1 MKRRPWLGLAAVMA
15 PLLAYLFC
23 PKPALYPDVTFSAV
37 VTDRRDQVLRLSLA
51 RDERYRLFVP
61 LTDIA
66 ESAKAATLLYEDR
79 HFHLHP
85 GINPGALVRA
95 AWSTYV
101 AADRAVGGSTITMQ
115 LARLR
120 FSLQTQT
127 IPGKLVQIARAL
139 QLERHYSK
147 AEILEAYLNLAP
159 YGGNV
164 EGIGTAALV
173 YFDKRA
179 ADLSL
184 PEALA
189 LSVIPQNPVTRN
201 PARREG
207 YAAMLDARARLFA
220 MWADTY
226 GADADT
232 RGMLELPLEV
242 RSPAALPYRAPH
254 FVRDY
259 LQARSAP
266 AGVHRTTLDLGLQVM
281 AERAIRDYVARHA
294 AVGIVN
300 AAAMLI
306 DHQTMQVL
314 ALVGSA
320 DFFDA
325 EIAGQVNGVNAKRSP
340 GSALKPFLY
349 GLAMDRGLIHPMTL
363 LKDAP
368 KRYSAYTP
376 ENFDRSFMG
385 PVFARDAL
393 IYSRNVPAV
402 GLLARLGESAFH
414 QFLQAA
420 QVTRMRDAAHYG
432 LALALG
438 GNEVTMEEL
447 IRLFALLANG
457 GRLRALR
464 YDFAVADEIPGPRLL
479 SPEASF
485 MVLDILRA
493 NPRPDQVGLRGSG
506 SPLPVAWKTGTSFAY
521 RDAWTVGVLG
531 PYVLAVW
538 VGNFDGAG
546 NPAFVGRQAAAPL
559 FFEIADAVSAGV
571 PDRYRRPSNPG
582 HLNIRKVEVCASTGD
597 LPGRYCPDTTR
608 SWFVPGVSPIKV
620 SDVHRA
626 VRISKMTGLRSC
638 RFDDATTRQEV
649 FEFWPSDLAAIF
661 RQAGISI
668 RRPPPWEPECSLDVR
683 AAGGI
688 APKITAPESSIAYS
702 LRAERL
708 DDERVIFTAVTDADA
723 EALYWF
729 VNERFV
735 GHVERNQPFFWDPQ
749 LGDFTVRAVDDLGRS
764 TASQLSVRLAQ

>member
-1 MKRRPWLGLAAVMA
+1 MKRRYYLWLLGLMAATLVY
-15 PLLAYLFC
+15 LAC
-23 PKPALYPDVTFSAV
+23 PRPPLYPDATFSAL
-37 VTDRRDQVLRLSLA
+37 VTDRHDQVLRLALA
-51 RDERYRLFVP
+51 DDQRYRLFVP
-61 LTDIA
+61 LTEIA
-66 ESAKAATLLYEDR
+66 KSAQAATLLYEDR
-79 HFHLHP
+79 YFRLHP
-85 GINPGALVRA
+85 GFNPGALLRA

-101 AADRAVGGSTITMQ
+101 AGARVVGGSTITMQ

-120 FSLQTQT
+120 FALGTQT
-127 IPGKLVQIARAL
+127 IPGKLMQIARAM

-189 LSVIPQNPVTRN
+189 LSVIPQNPVIRN
-201 PARREG
+201 PARVRG
-207 YAAMLDARARLFA
+207 YTAMLEARQRLFEL
-220 MWADTY
+220 WRETHRV
-226 GADADT
+226 DADT
-232 RGMLELPLEV
+232 QGMFELPLQV
-242 RSPAALPYRAPH
+242 RPPARLPYRAPH
-254 FVRDY
+254 FVTDY
-259 LQARSAP
+259 LQGRPQP
-266 AGVHRTTLDLGLQVM
+266 AGVHRSTLDLALQTNV
-281 AERAIRDYVARHA
+281 ERHVQDYVARYA
-294 AVGIVN
+294 SVGITN
-300 AAAMLI
+300 AAAMLVN
-306 DHQTMQVL
+306 HETMEVL
-314 ALVGSA
+314 ALIGSA

-376 ENFDRSFMG
+376 ENFDRRFMG

-402 GLLARLGESAFH
+402 GLLARLGESNFH
-414 QFLQAA
+414 QFLEAA

-447 IRLFALLANG
+447 ARLYALLANG

-464 YDFAVADEIPGPRLL
+464 YGFTVAAEITAPRLL

-485 MVLDILRA
+485 MVLDMLRD
-493 NPRPDQVGLRGSG
+493 NPRPDEVAVRGSE
-506 SPLPVAWKTGTSFAY
+506 SPLPIAWKTGTSFAY
-521 RDAWTVGVLG
+521 RDAWTVGVFG
-531 PYVLAVW
+531 PYVLAIW
-538 VGNFDGAG
+538 VGNFDGTG

-559 FFEIADAVSAGV
+559 FFQIADALSVSL
-571 PDRYRRPSNPG
+571 PERYRHQSDPS
-582 HLNIRKVEVCASTGD
+582 HLQVRQVEVCASTGD
-597 LPGRYCPDTTR
+597 LPGRHCPDTTL
-608 SWFVPGVSPIKV
+608 SWFVPGVSPIKI
-620 SDVHRA
+620 SEVHRA
-626 VRISKMTGLRSC
+626 VRISKATGFRSC
-638 RFDDATTRQEV
+638 RFDDEATREEV

-668 RRPPPWEPECSLDVR
+668 RRPPRWEPGCSLDVR
-683 AAGGI
+683 AAAGI
-688 APKITAPESSIAYS
+688 APKITSPESSIAYS
-702 LRAERL
+702 LRTDRL

-723 EALYWF
+723 DGLYWF

-735 GHVERNQPFFWDPQ
+735 GQVERDEPFFWEPQ
-749 LGDFTVRAVDDLGRS
+749 LGDFTVLAVDDLGRS
-764 TASQLSVRLAQ
+764 AASRLYVRLAQ